1 MMILALRR
9 DSDGDDLLDSRFCPG
24 GYVAWRDA
32 DAARAGIEAR
42 AAERGLTLT
51 WVAPTRAEVRDGG
64 GCVEV
69 WQLVA
74 RAAGGMRLV

>member
-9 DSDGDDLLDSRFCPG
+9 DSGGDDVVDSSFCPG
-24 GYVAWRDA
+24 GYLAWRDV

-42 AAERGLTLT
+42 AAQRGLTLT
-51 WVAPTRAEVRDGG
+51 WVAPTRAEVRGGG

-74 RAAGGMRLV
+74 RTSGGMRLL

>member
-9 DSDGDDLLDSRFCPG
+9 GSGGDDVVDSRFCPG
-24 GYVAWRDA
+24 GYIAWRDVE
-32 DAARAGIEAR
+32 AARAGIEAD
-42 AAERGLTLT
+42 AAQRGLTLT
-51 WVAPTRAEVRDGG
+51 WMAPTRAEARDGG

-74 RAAGGMRLV
+74 RTAGGMRLA